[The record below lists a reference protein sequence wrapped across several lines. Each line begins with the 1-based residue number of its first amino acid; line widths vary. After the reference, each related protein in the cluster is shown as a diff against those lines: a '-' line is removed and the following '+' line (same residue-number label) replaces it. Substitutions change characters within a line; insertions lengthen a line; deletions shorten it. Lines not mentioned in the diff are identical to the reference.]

1 MNKKVF
7 VSMLVLSMSFLM
19 GLYILK
25 IFFPQEFVMSIEND
39 RLMIIGNYIDNH
51 LWLYYICCGI
61 TAFIT
66 YWFYCCACSS
76 RLYLK
81 WYECLYIIATIIIIR
96 VVSLYDESLSTVI
109 SVVSFVFLPAL
120 TKGNI
125 KQCALVYT
133 VHGIA
138 QALSLSIRNLPLYL
152 TNVNFVTLFIFGIEC
167 YFWLFLFYIIY
178 NYKKKESKIMG
189 QAFPPFYGKSKFYE
203 KKREK
208 ALKKIAKLNEIVRV
222 CDEKLN
228 KTK

>member
-1 MNKKVF
+1 
-7 VSMLVLSMSFLM
+7 MLVLSISFLI
-19 GLYILK
+19 GLYVLK

-39 RLMIIGNYIDNH
+39 RLVQIGTFIDNH

-66 YWFYCCACSS
+66 YWLYCCACSS

-81 WYECLYIIATIIIIR
+81 WYECLYIIATIITIR
-96 VVSLYDESLSTVI
+96 LISFYDESLSTVI

-138 QALSLSIRNLPLYL
+138 QALSLSIRNLTIYL
-152 TNVNFVTLFIFGIEC
+152 ATNNFITVLLLSIDM
-167 YFWLFLFYIIY
+167 YFWLLLFYILF
-178 NYKKKESKIMG
+178 NYRKKESKIMG
-189 QAFPPFYGKSKFYE
+189 QALPPFYGNSKFYE

-208 ALKKIAKLNEIVRV
+208 ALKKIAKLNEVVRV
-222 CDEKLN
+222 CDEKLSEE
-228 KTK
+228 K